1 MASPGYPSARLR
13 VVAWNINMAA
23 QHKASDLVDLAPDIA
38 VLAETADVPELGRG
52 SLVRIGWAGRNP
64 QKGLG
69 VFARPGLVAT
79 VDGSWDPVREWFLP
93 IHVELAGG
101 IDVLAVWAMNH
112 RSQEP
117 GPRRGRTHRALEHY
131 GPLLARNRTLV
142 IGDFNDNAQW
152 DTLRYPAFART
163 VGILAEAGYVS
174 LYHARTGEAQGRETG
189 ASLYWYRH
197 RDRPYL
203 VDHAF
208 VPASWLAHV
217 RRFELGDPD
226 RWLRSSDHVPLIV
239 ELAMPPTRWETA
251 EPLLST
257 VAESG

>member
-1 MASPGYPSARLR
+1 MSSPGLPSSRLR

-23 QHKASDLVDLAPDIA
+23 EHKATGLVDLAPDIA
-38 VLAETADVPELGRG
+38 VLAEVADVPELGG
-52 SLVRIGWAGRNP
+52 GALVRIGWAGRNP
-64 QKGLG
+64 RKGLG

-79 VDGSWDPVREWFLP
+79 VDPSWDPVREWFLP

-101 IDVLAVWAMNH
+101 IDILAVWAMNH
-112 RSQEP
+112 RGQES
-117 GPRRGRTHRALEHY
+117 GPRLGRTHRALDHY

-152 DTLRYPAFART
+152 DTPRYPAFART
-163 VGILAEAGYVS
+163 VGILADAGYVS
-174 LYHARTGEAQGRETG
+174 LYHARTGEAQGGETG

-208 VPASWLAHV
+208 VPASWLPQV
-217 RRFELGDPD
+217 RSFELGDPD
-226 RWLRSSDHVPLIV
+226 RWLSYSDHVPLIV
-239 ELAMPPTRWETA
+239 ELAMP
-251 EPLLST
+251 LD
-257 VAESG
+257 